1 MDMFDTQLEGLLR
14 EKSFGELT
22 KSEKEHVLKF
32 INEEEYT
39 RCHLVLKATIKTY
52 SITSIIQPESS
63 IENNL
68 KKAFKAKFKKP
79 LFYLDTSQFNLP
91 ELNIKQ
97 MVLASLFLLFVA
109 YFISGPSPSLQTPM
123 QTKSLKKPIKGNEI
137 QNTSAANIVENQPV
151 IVPKRKIKENINFQ
165 QKSVDIKR
173 ENESMVSNHDTIQLC
188 LTLDVEPI
196 GLNINLE
203 EYYKPG
209 LTTNLTYQ

>member
-97 MVLASLFLLFVA
+97 MVL
-109 YFISGPSPSLQTPM
+109 P
-123 QTKSLKKPIKGNEI
+123 N
-137 QNTSAANIVENQPV
+137 
-151 IVPKRKIKENINFQ
+151 
-165 QKSVDIKR
+165 
-173 ENESMVSNHDTIQLC
+173 
-188 LTLDVEPI
+188 
-196 GLNINLE
+196 
-203 EYYKPG
+203 
-209 LTTNLTYQ
+209 